1 MPRLFALVALA
12 ALTVGL
18 VPAALPTVAAPSGG
32 RDYLVLL
39 RDAEVSAAQVGAAA
53 TELARAHRL
62 EVTHVYETVVR
73 GFAARVPDA
82 ELAALRRDPRVAR
95 IEPDRPVEAAVDRLP
110 TGVDRIGADS
120 EAEGEPPT
128 ERGVAVAVLD
138 TGIARDHPDLN
149 VAGGVNCVGRD
160 RGKWTDNNG
169 HGTHVAGIVGAK
181 RNGRGVVG
189 VAPGTPL
196 YAVKV
201 LDKKG
206 RGSLGTLICG
216 LDWTAQRGITVA
228 NMSLS
233 ARLPGNFPDQCDSS
247 ILHLAVCN
255 AAEAE
260 VRLVAAAGNSGAD
273 ARREVPAMYDQVT
286 AVSALV
292 DTDGCTGGLGPL
304 SPVGPDDTLAIFS
317 NRGAVVDVAAPGVDI
332 LSTWKGGRYRVLS
345 GTSMAAPHV
354 AGAIARGWNGDREPG
369 PARDS
374 DGDAEGIVLLSGNT
388 ACRGA
393 PGPVSGRQ
401 DAGRQDVTRR

>member
-1 MPRLFALVALA
+1 MHRLFALVALA
-12 ALTVGL
+12 ALAAGL
-18 VPAALPTVAAPSGG
+18 VPATLPTVAAPSGG

-39 RDAEVSAAQVGAAA
+39 RDAEISTAQVGAAA
-53 TELARAHRL
+53 TKVAAAHHLEL
-62 EVTHVYETVVR
+62 THVYETVVR

-95 IEPDRPVEAAVDRLP
+95 IEPDRPIEAAVDRLP

-128 ERGVAVAVLD
+128 EQGVAVAILD
-138 TGIARDHPDLN
+138 TGIARNHPDLN
-149 VAGGVNCVGRD
+149 VAGGVNCAGRD
-160 RGKWTDNNG
+160 RGNWNDNNG

-201 LDKKG
+201 LNKKG
-206 RGSLGTLICG
+206 RGSFGTLLCG

-233 ARLPGNFPDQCDSS
+233 ASLPGDFPTPCDSS
-247 ILHLAVCN
+247 IIHLAVCN
-255 AAEAE
+255 AAEAG
-260 VRLVAAAGNSGAD
+260 VRMTAAAGNEGED

-304 SPVGPDDTLAIFS
+304 SPIGPDDTLAIFS

-332 LSTWKGGRYRVLS
+332 LSTWKGGGYKVLS

-354 AGAIARGWNGDREPG
+354 AGAIARGWDGEREPG
-369 PARDS
+369 PARDP
-374 DGDAEGIVLLSGNT
+374 DGDAEGIVILSGNT
-388 ACRGA
+388 ACRGE
-393 PGPVSGRQ
+393 PDRGGGGR
-401 DAGRQDVTRR
+401 DAARP